1 MDQTIEYIKKYG
13 TSVWLAENSNAKDI
27 LKQLMKKYSFAY
39 YEGVA
44 LISDS
49 DFEVLADT
57 LKIIAPD
64 DEYLTNAGWGYSI
77 ENGKPHIYEKIGSL
91 AYYYD
96 YSLLSKVLEN
106 QTDLIITPKYDG
118 INYVAYYKSGQ
129 LDYCITRGNGY
140 VGKDITKHYIKK
152 LFVVPDCLKDK
163 DFAINGEVIVEKE
176 FNGEVSHRDGVALYV
191 NDGKNGEKYE
201 KFVKFMP
208 FSLIN
213 QQFLYKKQLNILSD
227 FCGEKLTEYDFEK
240 LPDEKTLKNLF
251 DNLSKKFP
259 IDGLVIAN
267 KDKSLQ
273 VAFKFKQG
281 E

>member
-1 MDQTIEYIKKYG
+1 MDETIEYIKKYG
-13 TSVWLAENSNAKDI
+13 AEKWLGQNNDAKND

-57 LKIIAPD
+57 LRLIAPD

-96 YSLLSKVLEN
+96 YSALCEVLN
-106 QTDLIITPKYDG
+106 GQSNLIITPKYDG
-118 INYVAYYKSGQ
+118 INYVAYYKNGQ
-129 LDYCITRGNGY
+129 LDYCITRGNGL
-140 VGKDITKHYIKK
+140 VGKDITQYYIKNM
-152 LFVVPDCLKDK
+152 FAVPDCLKHK
-163 DFAINGEVIVEKE
+163 DFAINGEVILEKR
-176 FNGEVSHRDGVALYV
+176 FVGDVAHRDGVSLYI
-191 NDGKNGEKYE
+191 NNAENEKKYE
-201 KFVKFMP
+201 KFAKFMP

-213 QQFLYKKQLNILSD
+213 QRFLYKEQLNILSD

-240 LPDEKTLKNLF
+240 LPDEKALKNLF
-251 DNLSKKFP
+251 DNLREKFP

-267 KDKSLQ
+267 KDKSIQ

>member
-1 MDQTIEYIKKYG
+1 
-13 TSVWLAENSNAKDI
+13 
-27 LKQLMKKYSFAY
+27 
-39 YEGVA
+39 
-44 LISDS
+44 
-49 DFEVLADT
+49 
-57 LKIIAPD
+57 
-64 DEYLTNAGWGYSI
+64 
-77 ENGKPHIYEKIGSL
+77 
-91 AYYYD
+91 
-96 YSLLSKVLEN
+96 
-106 QTDLIITPKYDG
+106 
-118 INYVAYYKSGQ
+118 
-129 LDYCITRGNGY
+129 
-140 VGKDITKHYIKK
+140 
-152 LFVVPDCLKDK
+152 
-163 DFAINGEVIVEKE
+163 
-176 FNGEVSHRDGVALYV
+176 
-191 NDGKNGEKYE
+191 
-201 KFVKFMP
+201 MP

>member
-1 MDQTIEYIKKYG
+1 MDETIEYIKKYG
-13 TSVWLAENSNAKDI
+13 AEKWIEENADAKNI

-57 LKIIAPD
+57 LRIIAPS
-64 DEYLTNAGWGYSI
+64 DEFLTNAGWGYSI

-96 YSLLSKVLEN
+96 YKILCEVFQGQKH
-106 QTDLIITPKYDG
+106 LIITPKYDG
-118 INYVAYYKSGQ
+118 INYVAYYKNGQ
-129 LDYCITRGNGY
+129 LDYCITRGNGLI
-140 VGKDITKHYIKK
+140 GKDITKHYAKT
-152 LFVVPDCLKDK
+152 LFVVPKHLKSK
-163 DFAINGEVIVEKE
+163 DFAVNGEVILQKQ
-176 FNGEVSHRDGVALYV
+176 FCGEVAHRDGVALYV
-191 NDGKNGEKYE
+191 NDGAQGKEYE
-201 KFVKFMP
+201 KFAKFMP
-208 FSLIN
+208 FSIIN
-213 QQFLYKKQLNILSD
+213 QHYLYKKQLKILSKL
-227 FCGEKLTEYDFEK
+227 CGEKLTQYNFEK
-240 LPDEKTLKNLF
+240 LPDEKALKNMF
-251 DNLSKKFP
+251 ENLNKKFP

-267 KDKSLQ
+267 KDKSIQ